1 MNVEPL
7 NRPLFHLFT
16 GYHRFGLVF
25 TQVSIVT
32 SETVELKDPKR
43 EVNQFNPIFKYLTFL
58 VDFFQTVNFQSHS
71 SRILN
76 TLNVWF
82 HQVLRFVIFK

>member
-1 MNVEPL
+1 M
-7 NRPLFHLFT
+7 
-16 GYHRFGLVF
+16 
-25 TQVSIVT
+25 SIVT

-43 EVNQFNPIFKYLTFL
+43 EVNQFNPIFKYLKFL

-71 SRILN
+71 SHVLN
-76 TLNVWF
+76 TLNVWL